1 MNGNLQTR
9 RTVRAYRARR
19 TAQVVRT
26 GRTNAPV
33 ASIIWSCMKT
43 SVTRPAPSTHTR
55 HKITIALLVI
65 PRARLA
71 TEPPRTNASPV
82 DPDCFLSTVRV
93 YMYIYIRTTLILK
106 NDTGAQPI
114 T

>member
-19 TAQVVRT
+19 TAQVART

-43 SVTRPAPSTHTR
+43 SVTRPAPCTHTR

-71 TEPPRTNASPV
+71 TEPPRTNAFPV
-82 DPDCFLSTVRV
+82 DLDCFLSMVC
-93 YMYIYIRTTLILK
+93 MHIYIYVYTRR
-106 NDTGAQPI
+106 P
-114 T
+114 

>member
-19 TAQVVRT
+19 TAQVAKT

-43 SVTRPAPSTHTR
+43 SVTRPAPCTHTR

-82 DPDCFLSTVRV
+82 DLDCFLSTVC
-93 YMYIYIRTTLILK
+93 MHIYIYVYTRR
-106 NDTGAQPI
+106 P
-114 T
+114 